1 MARPRRVA
9 FLGLGLM
16 GSRMAANL
24 TRAGF
29 ELTVWNRTSERAQEL
44 AEAHGA
50 RVAAGPAEAAAGAD
64 ACVTMVVDGPQVEKI
79 LFGEGG
85 AAESLPCGALTVD
98 MSTIGPAAA
107 RELASALG
115 ERGVDFLDAPVSG
128 SKPKA
133 EDGTL
138 TIMVGGERVA
148 YERAL
153 PLFEAMGELVV
164 HVGPTGHGQMVKV
177 LNNTLAAVNAAALA
191 EALTVAAAAGVD
203 FDALVRVVE
212 ASSGASTMLDLKA
225 TPMHER
231 DFAPLFRLSHMLK
244 DVRLAVA
251 GAAELE
257 IDPAVARAAE
267 SLYAEAEAH
276 GRSDAD
282 FAAVIESVEQPRAQQ
297 IGGSGA

>member
-1 MARPRRVA
+1 
-9 FLGLGLM
+9 
-16 GSRMAANL
+16 
-24 TRAGF
+24 
-29 ELTVWNRTSERAQEL
+29 
-44 AEAHGA
+44 
-50 RVAAGPAEAAAGAD
+50 
-64 ACVTMVVDGPQVEKI
+64 
-79 LFGEGG
+79 
-85 AAESLPCGALTVD
+85 
-98 MSTIGPAAA
+98 
-107 RELASALG
+107 
-115 ERGVDFLDAPVSG
+115 
-128 SKPKA
+128 
-133 EDGTL
+133 
-138 TIMVGGERVA
+138 
-148 YERAL
+148 
-153 PLFEAMGELVV
+153 MGELVV

-257 IDPAVARAAE
+257 IDPAVARGGEPLRRGRGARAE
-267 SLYAEAEAH
+267 RRRLRRGH
-276 GRSDAD
+276 R
-282 FAAVIESVEQPRAQQ
+282 VRRAQQ